1 MAAVEEAV
9 QTNGAAAPE
18 DASSDG
24 KAANGEVQARDWG
37 TAEEQ
42 AARGRAPVKKE
53 FLMPPGGRKSLAA
66 AGGNGE
72 AGGKEEGGGDEGGQG
87 KAGEKGGGGW
97 GKDGKGKG
105 GGGKEQRLSHRAMK
119 KQRKQAMASQ
129 PCNTVARTGDPA
141 SCPFGAT
148 CRFSHDLDIIRAQLP
163 PTLDGTC
170 PFAALRRP
178 CPFGL
183 ACRFR
188 DEKHGKLPGSG
199 DGGGEGGEGGG
210 GKEEGKGGGKGKS
223 KGEEEGEA
231 ESENKGKEAG
241 EKERE
246 KGSEKGS
253 EEGSEVRYPGEV
265 NMLEKGLQSKL
276 WKRQLDFPRAVDSL
290 QRIGWTRK
298 VKPKGEASLMPDL
311 DENEQEG
318 DQGVAGNRPSPTHF
332 LHFPSLS
339 PILFPSHL
347 AFPVWQRKVKPKGE
361 ASLMPDLDENE
372 EEGDQGDD
380 GDEGDDDGENE
391 GGMAEIE
398 REGRRKGVLAA
409 AATAAKETAPAAA
422 TAVKDTA
429 VAAAETVGKAAVA
442 AAEAIGKDT
451 GASVKEEGRVGDDKE
466 ASEWALLR
474 RHESEKCFGVQL
486 CGPHPDMVAK
496 AAELVAEHC
505 QVGCR
510 EGGCEDGRSMGRV
523 GVQQCGPHPDM
534 VAKAAEL
541 VAEHCQVG
549 FPKVLDG
556 GLLEWVRL
564 DAGASDWA
572 LLRRHESEKCFGV
585 QLCGPHPDM
594 VAKAAQL
601 VAEHCQVGCREGV
614 EEDGRSIG
622 RVGVQLCGPHP
633 DMVAKAAQLV
643 AEHCQVDFVDL
654 NIGCPIDIVVNKG
667 SGSSLLRKPQRLEQ
681 VIRATALAID
691 VPLTVKM
698 RTGYAEGHNVA
709 HRYIPHLLDW
719 GATAVTLHGRTRQQ
733 RYSRLAD
740 WEYIGECASVKPAGL
755 QFIGNGDVMAYT
767 DWNEHTANGS
777 ATSVDSCMLAR
788 GALIKPW
795 LLTEITEQRHW
806 DISAGERL
814 DMLRSFTRYG
824 LLHWGSDTRGV
835 ETTRRFLLEWLSYL
849 HRYVPVGLLELLP
862 QRINWRPP
870 GFYGR
875 NDLETL
881 CKRPIVVLRF
891 NRPAPQLGWLVGLGP
906 GCKLGSS
913 LATSPTRPCNANS
926 LAACLPLL
934 CMP

>member
-1 MAAVEEAV
+1 
-9 QTNGAAAPE
+9 
-18 DASSDG
+18 
-24 KAANGEVQARDWG
+24 
-37 TAEEQ
+37 
-42 AARGRAPVKKE
+42 
-53 FLMPPGGRKSLAA
+53 
-66 AGGNGE
+66 
-72 AGGKEEGGGDEGGQG
+72 
-87 KAGEKGGGGW
+87 
-97 GKDGKGKG
+97 
-105 GGGKEQRLSHRAMK
+105 
-119 KQRKQAMASQ
+119 MASQ
-129 PCNTVARTGDPA
+129 PCNTVARTGDPS

-148 CRFSHDLDIIRAQLP
+148 CRFSHDLGIIRAHLP

-188 DEKHGKLPGSG
+188 DEKHGKLPGS
-199 DGGGEGGEGGG
+199 DDGGEGGEGGG
-210 GKEEGKGGGKGKS
+210 GKEEGKDDGKGKG
-223 KGEEEGEA
+223 KGVGEGKA
-231 ESENKGKEAG
+231 ESE
-241 EKERE
+241 RE
-246 KGSEKGS
+246 EWS
-253 EEGSEVRYPGEV
+253 EEGGEVRYPGEV

-276 WKRQLDFPRAVDSL
+276 WKRQLDFPRAVDAL

-311 DENEQEG
+311 DENEEG
-318 DQGVAGNRPSPTHF
+318 
-332 LHFPSLS
+332 
-339 PILFPSHL
+339 
-347 AFPVWQRKVKPKGE
+347 
-361 ASLMPDLDENE
+361 
-372 EEGDQGDD
+372 EEGEEG
-380 GDEGDDDGENE
+380 GDEEDDEGENE

-409 AATAAKETAPAAA
+409 AATASKETAAAAA

-429 VAAAETVGKAAVA
+429 VAAAETVGKAAVV

-451 GASVKEEGRVGDDKE
+451 GAVVKEGGKDIKEGRVGDDKE
-466 ASEWALLR
+466 VRLPHREKKPVDFKGKLIVAPLTTVGNLPFRRVCCSFGADVTVGEMALCGNLLQGQASEWALLR

-496 AAELVAEHC
+496 AAE
-505 QVGCR
+505 
-510 EGGCEDGRSMGRV
+510 
-523 GVQQCGPHPDM
+523 
-534 VAKAAEL
+534 
-541 VAEHCQVG
+541 
-549 FPKVLDG
+549 
-556 GLLEWVRL
+556 
-564 DAGASDWA
+564 
-572 LLRRHESEKCFGV
+572 
-585 QLCGPHPDM
+585 
-594 VAKAAQL
+594 
-601 VAEHCQVGCREGV
+601 
-614 EEDGRSIG
+614 
-622 RVGVQLCGPHP
+622 
-633 DMVAKAAQLV
+633 LV

-777 ATSVDSCMLAR
+777 ATAVDSCMLAR

-824 LLHWGSDTRGV
+824 LLHWGSDSRGV

-849 HRYVPVGLLELLP
+849 HRYVPVGLLEMLP

-870 GFYGR
+870 AFYGR

-881 CKRPIVVLRF
+881 FGSDQAQDWVNISEML
-891 NRPAPQLGWLVGLGP
+891 LGP
-906 GCKLGSS
+906 
-913 LATSPTRPCNANS
+913 TSPNFSFTPKHKSNS
-926 LAACLPLL
+926 YDAAENG
-934 CMP
+934 

>member
-1 MAAVEEAV
+1 
-9 QTNGAAAPE
+9 
-18 DASSDG
+18 
-24 KAANGEVQARDWG
+24 
-37 TAEEQ
+37 
-42 AARGRAPVKKE
+42 
-53 FLMPPGGRKSLAA
+53 
-66 AGGNGE
+66 
-72 AGGKEEGGGDEGGQG
+72 
-87 KAGEKGGGGW
+87 
-97 GKDGKGKG
+97 
-105 GGGKEQRLSHRAMK
+105 
-119 KQRKQAMASQ
+119 MASQ

-199 DGGGEGGEGGG
+199 DGGGEGGEG
-210 GKEEGKGGGKGKS
+210 
-223 KGEEEGEA
+223 
-231 ESENKGKEAG
+231 
-241 EKERE
+241 
-246 KGSEKGS
+246 
-253 EEGSEVRYPGEV
+253 V

-298 VKPKGEASLMPDL
+298 LKPKGEASLMPDL

-347 AFPVWQRKVKPKGE
+347 AFPVWQRK
-361 ASLMPDLDENE
+361 
-372 EEGDQGDD
+372 
-380 GDEGDDDGENE
+380 
-391 GGMAEIE
+391 
-398 REGRRKGVLAA
+398 
-409 AATAAKETAPAAA
+409 
-422 TAVKDTA
+422 
-429 VAAAETVGKAAVA
+429 TVGKAAVA

-466 ASEWALLR
+466 VKLPHREKKPVDFKGKLIVAPLTTVGNLPFRRVCCSFGADVTVGEMAMCGNLLQGQAS
-474 RHESEKCFGVQL
+474 
-486 CGPHPDMVAK
+486 DMG
-496 AAELVAEHC
+496 AAAAA
-505 QVGCR
+505 R
-510 EGGCEDGRSMGRV
+510 E
-523 GVQQCGPHPDM
+523 
-534 VAKAAEL
+534 
-541 VAEHCQVG
+541 
-549 FPKVLDG
+549 
-556 GLLEWVRL
+556 L

-601 VAEHCQVGCREGV
+601 VAEHCQV
-614 EEDGRSIG
+614 
-622 RVGVQLCGPHP
+622 
-633 DMVAKAAQLV
+633 
-643 AEHCQVDFVDL
+643 DFVDL
-654 NIGCPIDIVVNKG
+654 NIGCPIDIVVNKPQSLRASHPWKQCLLPATPLLARKLTFESTQKLSVTGYSTPCSQAITLLLPYQSLGVISAAQAAAG

-698 RTGYAEGHNVA
+698 RMARDANWMRTGYAEGHNVV

-881 CKRPIVVLRF
+881 F
-891 NRPAPQLGWLVGLGP
+891 GSDQPQDWL
-906 GCKLGSS
+906 
-913 LATSPTRPCNANS
+913 
-926 LAACLPLL
+926 
-934 CMP
+934 

>member
-1 MAAVEEAV
+1 MAAVEETV

-18 DASSDG
+18 DA
-24 KAANGEVQARDWG
+24 AANGEVQARDWG

-241 EKERE
+241 EKESE

-298 VKPKGEASLMPDL
+298 LKPKGEASLMPDL

-347 AFPVWQRKVKPKGE
+347 AFPVWQ
-361 ASLMPDLDENE
+361 
-372 EEGDQGDD
+372 
-380 GDEGDDDGENE
+380 
-391 GGMAEIE
+391 
-398 REGRRKGVLAA
+398 RKGVLAA

-466 ASEWALLR
+466 VKLPHREKKPVDFKGKLIVAPLTTVGNLPFRRVCCSFGADVTVGEMAMCGNLLQGQASEWALLR

-523 GVQQCGPHPDM
+523 GVQLCGPHPDM

-556 GLLEWVRL
+556 GLLEWVRCDL
-564 DAGASDWA
+564 ERGEDGSAVHSTCA
-572 LLRRHESEKCFGV
+572 V
-585 QLCGPHPDM
+585 NPDM
-594 VAKAAQL
+594 VAGAAEP
-601 VAEHCQVGCREGV
+601 VVEKRAPGV
-614 EEDGRSIG
+614 LPMGGGWRDRGR
-622 RVGVQLCGPHP
+622 RC
-633 DMVAKAAQLV
+633 
-643 AEHCQVDFVDL
+643 
-654 NIGCPIDIVVNKG
+654 
-667 SGSSLLRKPQRLEQ
+667 LRKPQRLEQ

-698 RTGYAEGHNVA
+698 RMARDANWMRTGYAEGHNVV

-755 QFIGNGDVMAYT
+755 QVSQAGRATDQSSRQGYSYIGNGDVMAYT

-788 GALIKPW
+788 GALIKVSCAASRLALAANRDNGAAP
-795 LLTEITEQRHW
+795 LGH
-806 DISAGERL
+806 ISGGAAGHAAL
-814 DMLRSFTRYG
+814 VHALRAAA
-824 LLHWGSDTRGV
+824 LGSDTRGV

-875 NDLETL
+875 NDP
-881 CKRPIVVLRF
+881 RDSVWV
-891 NRPAPQLGWLVGLGP
+891 
-906 GCKLGSS
+906 
-913 LATSPTRPCNANS
+913 
-926 LAACLPLL
+926 
-934 CMP
+934 

>member
-1 MAAVEEAV
+1 MAAVEEPV

-18 DASSDG
+18 DAVQARDWGTEETSESIHESPFLFAPQ
-24 KAANGEVQARDWG
+24 AANGEVQARDWG

-53 FLMPPGGRKSLAA
+53 FLMPPGGRKTLAA

-72 AGGKEEGGGDEGGQG
+72 ARGKEEEGGDEGEQG

-97 GKDGKGKG
+97 GKGGKGKG
-105 GGGKEQRLSHRAMK
+105 GGGKAEQRLSHRAMK
-119 KQRKQAMASQ
+119 KKRKQVPEAGNWRVFPSFTHPPLPLPASASTLPTPPSHLRPPHTSSSPSLIPLHFPAPIPPSRQAMSSQ
-129 PCNTVARTGDPA
+129 PCNTVARTGDPS

-148 CRFSHDLDIIRAQLP
+148 CRFSHDLEIIRAQLP
-163 PTLDGTC
+163 LTLDGTC

-188 DEKHGKLPGSG
+188 DEKHGKLLGSS
-199 DGGGEGGEGGG
+199 DGGGEGGEVGG
-210 GKEEGKGGGKGKS
+210 GKEEGKDGGKGKG

-231 ESENKGKEAG
+231 EGENKEKEAG
-241 EKERE
+241 EKESEKSE

-290 QRIGWTRK
+290 QRIGWTPHTRWK
-298 VKPKGEASLMPDL
+298 QNSLPL
-311 DENEQEG
+311 
-318 DQGVAGNRPSPTHF
+318 PS
-332 LHFPSLS
+332 FPS
-339 PILFPSHL
+339 
-347 AFPVWQRKVKPKGE
+347 WQRKVKPKGE

-372 EEGDQGDD
+372 EEGDQGEEGDEGNRPSPTHFLLLSPIRSPSLLAFLSWQRKVKPKGEASLMPDLDENEEEGVQGDDGDDD
-380 GDEGDDDGENE
+380 GDEGDE
-391 GGMAEIE
+391 GGMAEID

-409 AATAAKETAPAAA
+409 AATAAKETVEAAA
-422 TAVKDTA
+422 TAVKETA
-429 VAAAETVGKAAVA
+429 VVAAETVEKAAVA
-442 AAEAIGKDT
+442 AAEAIG
-451 GASVKEEGRVGDDKE
+451 AIVKEEGKGKEGRVGDDKE
-466 ASEWALLR
+466 VRLPHREKKPVDFKGKLIVAPLTTVGNLPFRRVCCSFGADVTIGEMAMCGNLLQGQASEWALLR

-505 QVGCR
+505 QV
-510 EGGCEDGRSMGRV
+510 
-523 GVQQCGPHPDM
+523 
-534 VAKAAEL
+534 
-541 VAEHCQVG
+541 
-549 FPKVLDG
+549 
-556 GLLEWVRL
+556 
-564 DAGASDWA
+564 
-572 LLRRHESEKCFGV
+572 
-585 QLCGPHPDM
+585 
-594 VAKAAQL
+594 
-601 VAEHCQVGCREGV
+601 
-614 EEDGRSIG
+614 
-622 RVGVQLCGPHP
+622 
-633 DMVAKAAQLV
+633 
-643 AEHCQVDFVDL
+643 DFVDL

-667 SGSSLLRKPQRLEQ
+667 SGSSLLCKPQRLEQ

-719 GATAVTLHGRTRQQ
+719 GASAVTLHGRTRQQ

-777 ATSVDSCMLAR
+777 ATAVDSCMLAR
-788 GALIKPW
+788 GALVKPW

-881 CKRPIVVLRF
+881 F
-891 NRPAPQLGWLVGLGP
+891 
-906 GCKLGSS
+906 GSDQS
-913 LATSPTRPCNANS
+913 QDW
-926 LAACLPLL
+926 
-934 CMP
+934 

>member
-1 MAAVEEAV
+1 MAAVEETV
-9 QTNGAAAPE
+9 QTNSAAAPE
-18 DASSDG
+18 DA
-24 KAANGEVQARDWG
+24 AANGEVQARDWG

-241 EKERE
+241 EKESE

-466 ASEWALLR
+466 VKLPHREKKPVDFKGKLIVAPLTTVGNLPFRRVCCSFGADVTVGEMAMCGNLLQGQASEWALLR

-523 GVQQCGPHPDM
+523 GVQLCGPHPDM

-556 GLLEWVRL
+556 GLLEWVRCDL
-564 DAGASDWA
+564 ERGEDGSAVHSTCA
-572 LLRRHESEKCFGV
+572 V
-585 QLCGPHPDM
+585 NPDM
-594 VAKAAQL
+594 VAGAAEP
-601 VAEHCQVGCREGV
+601 VV
-614 EEDGRSIG
+614 EKRAPAPVTPRLPSLEAVSVTGYSTPCS
-622 RVGVQLCGPHP
+622 Q
-633 DMVAKAAQLV
+633 
-643 AEHCQVDFVDL
+643 
-654 NIGCPIDIVVNKG
+654 G

-881 CKRPIVVLRF
+881 F
-891 NRPAPQLGWLVGLGP
+891 GSDQPQDWL
-906 GCKLGSS
+906 
-913 LATSPTRPCNANS
+913 
-926 LAACLPLL
+926 
-934 CMP
+934 

>member
-1 MAAVEEAV
+1 MAAVEETV
-9 QTNGAAAPE
+9 QTNSAAAPE
-18 DASSDG
+18 DA
-24 KAANGEVQARDWG
+24 AANGEVQARDWG

-241 EKERE
+241 EKESE

-466 ASEWALLR
+466 VKLPHREKKPVDFKGKLIVAPLTTVGNLPFRRVCCSFGADVTVGEMAMCGNLLQGQASEWALLR

-496 AAELVAEHC
+496 AAE
-505 QVGCR
+505 
-510 EGGCEDGRSMGRV
+510 
-523 GVQQCGPHPDM
+523 
-534 VAKAAEL
+534 
-541 VAEHCQVG
+541 
-549 FPKVLDG
+549 
-556 GLLEWVRL
+556 
-564 DAGASDWA
+564 
-572 LLRRHESEKCFGV
+572 
-585 QLCGPHPDM
+585 
-594 VAKAAQL
+594 
-601 VAEHCQVGCREGV
+601 
-614 EEDGRSIG
+614 
-622 RVGVQLCGPHP
+622 
-633 DMVAKAAQLV
+633 LV

-881 CKRPIVVLRF
+881 F
-891 NRPAPQLGWLVGLGP
+891 GSDQPQDWVKISEMLLGP
-906 GCKLGSS
+906 PPPNFNFTPKHKS
-913 LATSPTRPCNANS
+913 NS
-926 LAACLPLL
+926 YDAAENG
-934 CMP
+934 